1 MLRYNIGDLEE
12 YIVAEDKA
20 IKSAEFKKE
29 IRVLDEDFWLI
40 WKVWKVLGKLGKLD
54 YETLTIHIKHGKA
67 IRTWFK
73 IFKNWNRKSR
83 MYEWF

>member
-29 IRVLDEDFWLI
+29 IRVLDDDF
-40 WKVWKVLGKLGKLD
+40 
-54 YETLTIHIKHGKA
+54 
-67 IRTWFK
+67 
-73 IFKNWNRKSR
+73 
-83 MYEWF
+83 